1 VIIIMKPGKIQDYLD
16 FTRGQVV
23 LIIVAVAVLEFLLN
37 LWVLRVEYTNDPN
50 VFIAYWGFPF
60 EAIKVKHI
68 VFTGIYPDIGV
79 VIQMNRFYE
88 FLWGGII
95 VNLLI
100 YIASVTVL
108 LKSVIWIR
116 DEMEFRRY
124 RTNV

>member
-1 VIIIMKPGKIQDYLD
+1 MKLGKIQDYLD

-23 LIIVAVAVLEFLLN
+23 LITVAVGVLEFLLN
-37 LWVLRVEYTNDPN
+37 LWVLRVEYTSDPN

-60 EAIKVKHI
+60 EAIKVKH
-68 VFTGIYPDIGV
+68 VVYTGVYPDVGV
-79 VIQMNRFYE
+79 VILMKRFYE
-88 FLWGGII
+88 LLWGGII

-100 YIASVTVL
+100 YVASITVL
-108 LKSVIWIR
+108 VKSAIWIR